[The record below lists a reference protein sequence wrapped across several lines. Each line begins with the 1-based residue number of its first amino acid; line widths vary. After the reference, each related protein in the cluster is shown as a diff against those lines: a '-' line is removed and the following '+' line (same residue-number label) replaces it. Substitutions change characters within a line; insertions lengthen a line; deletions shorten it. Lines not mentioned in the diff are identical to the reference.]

1 MKQFEYKVIVIPTTA
16 YITTKQYQRAAKTI
30 EETLNSLGAEGWEL
44 VQRVDGLYFLKRE
57 ISSV

>member
-16 YITTKQYQRAAKTI
+16 YFTTKQYQRVAKTI

-44 VQRVDGLYFLKRE
+44 VQRDDGFYFLKRE

>member
-16 YITTKQYQRAAKTI
+16 YITTKQYQRVAKTI